1 MVPAGLVVTGG
12 LAVTR
17 GLGLAN
23 FFRFFTMTFFFLMTR
38 TRTRC
43 GEVPGDQ
50 GEQHRG
56 REEWHAI
63 PGGEVCHPKKAC
75 VPPQVPPQASTEL
88 SMDLEACTV

>member
-17 GLGLAN
+17 GLGLLS

-38 TRTRC
+38 IRTCCR
-43 GEVPGDQ
+43 EAPGDQ

-56 REEWHAI
+56 REEWHEI
-63 PGGEVCHPKKAC
+63 PGGEGCHPKKGC
-75 VPPQVPPQASTEL
+75 TPQQVPPQVSTEL
-88 SMDLEACTV
+88 STD